1 MGVSKNLTVAIYG
14 KGGAGKS
21 FLTSMI
27 AKELTARN
35 KRVLQMGCDPKHDSV
50 VTHFGG
56 ALIPTVLGT
65 WAKFDAEGRAEDLA
79 PEDVMFKG
87 GGVYC
92 MELGG
97 PESARGCGG
106 RGITFG
112 FQMLEK
118 WGLSEWNF
126 HYMLLDFL
134 GDVVCGGFGTP
145 IARSM
150 ADKLIIVCSNES
162 QSMYAANN
170 IASAVRY
177 FANNGGRTKCLGL
190 FVNKDD
196 GSGKA
201 ERMAEW
207 LGIPVLAKLP
217 LIPQDEV
224 MPGGVPHPL
233 ISKAVNSIID
243 SIDTREATVPNAVD
257 FVEFLMSLSGDA
269 RKMEGTAVTADE
281 LWTLGDGEDP
291 LAGLPNGGALDH
303 RYLESEHDAHELL
316 VPTIVSVG
324 GGAVPAGAWES

>member
-1 MGVSKNLTVAIYG
+1 MGVAKNLTVAFYG

-21 FLTSMI
+21 FLTSMV
-27 AKELTARN
+27 AKTLTERGLS
-35 KRVLQMGCDPKHDSV
+35 VLQMGCDPKHDSV

-65 WAKFDAEGRAEDLA
+65 WAKFEAEGKGEELQ
-79 PEDVMFKG
+79 PENVMFKG
-87 GGVYC
+87 EGVYC

-112 FQMLEK
+112 FQLLEK

-150 ADKLIIVCSNES
+150 ADKLIIVCSNEG

-201 ERMAEW
+201 DAMARW
-207 LGIPVLAKLP
+207 LGIPVIAKLP
-217 LIPQDEV
+217 LIPQDQV
-224 MPGGVPHPL
+224 MIDGVPNEA
-233 ISKAVNSIID
+233 IQRAVNDVIAA
-243 SIDTREATVPNAVD
+243 IDTREALVPNQVD
-257 FVEFLMSLSGDA
+257 FVEFMMSLQGNAS
-269 RKMEGTAVTADE
+269 KMEGTAVTADE
-281 LWTLGDGEDP
+281 LWSLGENDP
-291 LAGLPNGGALDH
+291 LANLPNGGLPDH
-303 RYLESEHDAHELL
+303 RYFESEDDADRLMG
-316 VPTIVSVG
+316 PTIISVG

>member
-1 MGVSKNLTVAIYG
+1 MGVSKNSTVAIYG

-21 FLTSMI
+21 FLTSMT
-27 AKELTARN
+27 AKTLTERGFKA
-35 KRVLQMGCDPKHDSV
+35 LQMGCDPKHDSV

-65 WAKFDAEGRAEDLA
+65 WAQYEKQGRAEDLA
-79 PEDVMFKG
+79 PEHIIFKG
-87 GGVYC
+87 NGVYC
-92 MELGG
+92 IELGG

-112 FQMLEK
+112 FSLLEK

-126 HYMLLDFL
+126 DYMLLDFL

-150 ADKLIIVCSNES
+150 ADKLIIVCSNEG

-177 FANNGGRTKCLGL
+177 FAEQGGKTRLLGL

-201 ERMAEW
+201 ARLAEF
-207 LGIPVLAKLP
+207 LGVPVLASLP
-217 LIPQDEV
+217 VIPQRELVSDAYA
-224 MPGGVPHPL
+224 HPL
-233 ISKAVNSIID
+233 VAAAVEAVID
-243 SIDTREATVPNAVD
+243 AIDNKPAHFPNRVD
-257 FVEFLMSLSGDA
+257 FHEFMCALSGNAATMD
-269 RKMEGTAVTADE
+269 GTAVSADE
-281 LWTLGDGEDP
+281 LWSLPDVEP
-291 LAGLPNGGALDH
+291 LLKNIPNGGAFDR
-303 RYLESEHDAHELL
+303 RYIEAEADAEKLL
-316 VPTIVSVG
+316 VPTVVSAG
-324 GGAVPAGAWES
+324 GFAVPSADW